1 MHTQTFANTT
11 MNTITIIAYVVNCSV
26 CLTVGLIF
34 LLTPAQKTAEGKIES
49 FSMARMCL
57 AGSSFLEGIL
67 SFFTVL
73 RILNHQLYMPLNY
86 FTNPLFLYFAV
97 CFDLTASIYL
107 LHGKHL
113 SVRTI
118 IAFIMPVVCVW
129 LTHILVYI
137 PIHGLNFSPSVYNAF
152 LETAPAVFTCYM
164 LYIVLVIEGLGIM
177 WFLSNQ
183 ISVFRQHIDNYYTG
197 ENQSRSRWLI
207 AVGLSLVLYYV
218 VCIID
223 IALFDPTL
231 DNIFMWIRS
240 SLVLV
245 NSIAFIKCRDVYW
258 DIKPAFVDMEVDK
271 GYIFEPVLKT
281 DHNNNPNSAA
291 DVAATTIAT
300 SGTNGDTSAETNTA
314 SSENT
319 DAQHNDVFTSIDIIV
334 TQWTERPDKPFL
346 KESITIMQVA
356 EQMGLNTRL
365 LSNYINNVKGRNFNA
380 WINFLKVEETKR
392 ALLADRSR
400 PLGEIAYEMGF
411 TDSAA
416 MSKIFKSVEGMP
428 PSVYR
433 QTH

>member
-245 NSIAFIKCRDVYW
+245 NGIAFIKCRDVYW
-258 DIKPAFVDMEVDK
+258 DIKPAFVDMDVDH

-281 DHNNNPNSAA
+281 DHKNNPNNAA
-291 DVAATTIAT
+291 DATATAIAT
-300 SGTNGDTSAETNTA
+300 SGANGDTSADANTV
-314 SSENT
+314 SPENI
-319 DAQHNDVFTSIDIIV
+319 DAQHRDAFASIDIIV

-346 KESITIMQVA
+346 KKSITIMQVA
-356 EQMGLNTRL
+356 EQMELNTRL
-365 LSNYINNVKGRNFNA
+365 LSKCKGTQ
-380 WINFLKVEETKR
+380 LQCM
-392 ALLADRSR
+392 D
-400 PLGEIAYEMGF
+400 
-411 TDSAA
+411 
-416 MSKIFKSVEGMP
+416 
-428 PSVYR
+428 
-433 QTH
+433 

>member
-1 MHTQTFANTT
+1 
-11 MNTITIIAYVVNCSV
+11 
-26 CLTVGLIF
+26 
-34 LLTPAQKTAEGKIES
+34 
-49 FSMARMCL
+49 
-57 AGSSFLEGIL
+57 
-67 SFFTVL
+67 
-73 RILNHQLYMPLNY
+73 MPLNY

-197 ENQSRSRWLI
+197 ENQSCSRWLI

-223 IALFDPTL
+223 IALFDPVL

-245 NSIAFIKCRDVYW
+245 NGIAFIKCRDVYW
-258 DIKPAFVDMEVDK
+258 DIKPAFVDMDVDH

-281 DHNNNPNSAA
+281 DHKNNPNNAA
-291 DVAATTIAT
+291 DATATAIAT
-300 SGTNGDTSAETNTA
+300 SSANGDTSADANTA
-314 SSENT
+314 SPENI
-319 DAQHNDVFTSIDIIV
+319 DAQHHDAFASIDIIV

-356 EQMGLNTRL
+356 EQMELNTRL

>member
-137 PIHGLNFSPSVYNAF
+137 PIHGLNLSPSVYNAF

-240 SLVLV
+240 FVVLF
-245 NSIAFIKCRDVYW
+245 NSIAFIMCRTVYW
-258 DIKPAFVDMEVDK
+258 DIKPAFADMEVDH
-271 GYIFEPVLKT
+271 GYIFEPTPKPRPA
-281 DHNNNPNSAA
+281 HNNSNVTVSPDSADLA
-291 DVAATTIAT
+291 IRQPETLETKPVEEDRHRDSNYSTI
-300 SGTNGDTSAETNTA
+300 
-314 SSENT
+314 
-319 DAQHNDVFTSIDIIV
+319 DAIV
-334 TQWTERPDKPFL
+334 TEWIGRADKPYL
-346 KESITIMQVA
+346 KDSITIMQVA
-356 EQMGLNTRL
+356 DQMGLNTRL
-365 LSNYINNVKGRNFNA
+365 LSNYINNVKGKNFNA

-392 ALLADRSR
+392 VLLEDRSR

-411 TDSAA
+411 TDSASL
-416 MSKIFKSVEGMP
+416 SKIFKSIEGIP
-428 PSVYR
+428 LSVYR
-433 QTH
+433 QRH

>member
-1 MHTQTFANTT
+1 MD
-11 MNTITIIAYVVNCSV
+11 TITLIAYVVNCSV
-26 CLTVGLIF
+26 CFTVGLIF
-34 LLTPAQKTAEGKIES
+34 LLTPTQKTAEGKIES

-86 FTNPLFLYFAV
+86 FTNPLFLYFGV

-223 IALFDPTL
+223 IASIRFST
-231 DNIFMWIRS
+231 IFMWIRS

-258 DIKPAFVDMEVDK
+258 DIKPAFVDMEVDH

-281 DHNNNPNSAA
+281 DHKNNPNNAA
-291 DVAATTIAT
+291 DVADTTIAT
-300 SGTNGDTSAETNTA
+300 SGTNEEMSAEANTA
-314 SSENT
+314 APANA
-319 DAQHNDVFTSIDIIV
+319 DALHLDGFASIDIIV

-392 ALLADRSR
+392 ALLADRTR
-400 PLGEIAYEMGF
+400 PLSEIAYDMGF

-416 MSKIFKSVEGMP
+416 LSKIFKSVEGIP

>member
-1 MHTQTFANTT
+1 MD
-11 MNTITIIAYVVNCSV
+11 TITLIAYVVNCSV
-26 CLTVGLIF
+26 CFTVGLIF
-34 LLTPAQKTAEGKIES
+34 LLTPTQKTAEGKIES

-73 RILNHQLYMPLNY
+73 RILNHQLYLPLNY
-86 FTNPLFLYFAV
+86 FTNPLFLYFGV

-197 ENQSRSRWLI
+197 ETKVAAELI

-223 IALFDPTL
+223 IALFDPVL

-258 DIKPAFVDMEVDK
+258 DIKPAFVDMEVDH

-281 DHNNNPNSAA
+281 DHNNNPNNAA
-291 DVAATTIAT
+291 DVADTTIAT
-300 SGTNGDTSAETNTA
+300 SGTNEEMSAEANTA
-314 SSENT
+314 APANA
-319 DAQHNDVFTSIDIIV
+319 DALHLDGFASIDIIV

-392 ALLADRSR
+392 ALLADRTR
-400 PLGEIAYEMGF
+400 PLSEIAYDMGF

-416 MSKIFKSVEGMP
+416 LSKIFKSVEGIP

>member
-1 MHTQTFANTT
+1 MD
-11 MNTITIIAYVVNCSV
+11 TITLIAYVVNCSV
-26 CLTVGLIF
+26 CFTVGLIF
-34 LLTPAQKTAEGKIES
+34 LLTPTQKTAEGKIES
-49 FSMARMCL
+49 FSMARMYL
-57 AGSSFLEGIL
+57 AGSSFFECIL
-67 SFFTVL
+67 SFFTIL
-73 RILNHQLYMPLNY
+73 RILNHQLYLPLNY

-137 PIHGLNFSPSVYNAF
+137 PIHGLNLSPSVYNAF

-183 ISVFRQHIDNYYTG
+183 ISVFKQHIDNYYTG
-197 ENQSRSRWLI
+197 ENQSCSRWLI

-223 IALFDPTL
+223 IALFDPVL

-300 SGTNGDTSAETNTA
+300 SGTNEEMSAEANTA
-314 SSENT
+314 APANA
-319 DAQHNDVFTSIDIIV
+319 DALHLDGFASIDIIV

-392 ALLADRSR
+392 ALLADRTR
-400 PLGEIAYEMGF
+400 PLSEIAYDMGF

-416 MSKIFKSVEGMP
+416 ISKIFKSVEGMP

>member
-1 MHTQTFANTT
+1 MD
-11 MNTITIIAYVVNCSV
+11 TITLIAYVVNCSV
-26 CLTVGLIF
+26 CFTVGLMF
-34 LLTPAQKTAEGKIES
+34 LLTPTQKTAEGKIES

-73 RILNHQLYMPLNY
+73 RILNHQLYLPLNY

-137 PIHGLNFSPSVYNAF
+137 PIHGLNLSPSVYNAF

-197 ENQSRSRWLI
+197 EKQSRSRWLI

-245 NSIAFIKCRDVYW
+245 NGIAFIKCRDVYW
-258 DIKPAFVDMEVDK
+258 DIKPAFADMEVDH
-271 GYIFEPVLKT
+271 GYIFEPDLKPRPT
-281 DHNNNPNSAA
+281 HNNSNVTVSPDPA
-291 DVAATTIAT
+291 DLAIRQPETPETKPAEEDSHRDSNYSTI
-300 SGTNGDTSAETNTA
+300 
-314 SSENT
+314 
-319 DAQHNDVFTSIDIIV
+319 DAIV
-334 TQWTERPDKPFL
+334 TEWIGRADKPYL
-346 KESITIMQVA
+346 KDSITIMQVA
-356 EQMGLNTRL
+356 DQMGLNTRL
-365 LSNYINNVKGRNFNA
+365 LSNYINNVKGKNFNA

-392 ALLADRSR
+392 VLLEDRSR

-411 TDSAA
+411 TDSASL
-416 MSKIFKSVEGMP
+416 SKIFKSIEGIP

-433 QTH
+433 QRH

>member
-137 PIHGLNFSPSVYNAF
+137 PIHGLNLSPSVYNAF

-240 SLVLV
+240 FVVLF
-245 NSIAFIKCRDVYW
+245 NSIAFIMCRTVYW
-258 DIKPAFVDMEVDK
+258 DIKPAFADMEVDH
-271 GYIFEPVLKT
+271 GYIFEPTPKPRPA
-281 DHNNNPNSAA
+281 HNNSNVTVSPDSADLA
-291 DVAATTIAT
+291 IRQPETLETKPVEEDRHRDSNYSTI
-300 SGTNGDTSAETNTA
+300 
-314 SSENT
+314 
-319 DAQHNDVFTSIDIIV
+319 DAIV
-334 TQWTERPDKPFL
+334 TEWIGRADKPYL
-346 KESITIMQVA
+346 KDSITIMQVA
-356 EQMGLNTRL
+356 DQMGLNTRL
-365 LSNYINNVKGRNFNA
+365 LSNYINNVKGKNFNA

-392 ALLADRSR
+392 VLLEDRSR

-411 TDSAA
+411 TDSASL
-416 MSKIFKSVEGMP
+416 SKIFKSIEGIP

-433 QTH
+433 QRH

>member
-1 MHTQTFANTT
+1 
-11 MNTITIIAYVVNCSV
+11 
-26 CLTVGLIF
+26 
-34 LLTPAQKTAEGKIES
+34 
-49 FSMARMCL
+49 
-57 AGSSFLEGIL
+57 
-67 SFFTVL
+67 
-73 RILNHQLYMPLNY
+73 
-86 FTNPLFLYFAV
+86 
-97 CFDLTASIYL
+97 
-107 LHGKHL
+107 
-113 SVRTI
+113 
-118 IAFIMPVVCVW
+118 
-129 LTHILVYI
+129 
-137 PIHGLNFSPSVYNAF
+137 
-152 LETAPAVFTCYM
+152 
-164 LYIVLVIEGLGIM
+164 M

-183 ISVFRQHIDNYYTG
+183 ISVFKQHIDNYYTG

-223 IALFDPTL
+223 IALFDPVL

-245 NSIAFIKCRDVYW
+245 NGIAFIKCRDVYW
-258 DIKPAFVDMEVDK
+258 DIKPAFVDMDVDH

-281 DHNNNPNSAA
+281 DHKNNPNNAA
-291 DVAATTIAT
+291 DATATAIAT
-300 SGTNGDTSAETNTA
+300 SGANGDTSADANTV
-314 SSENT
+314 SPENI
-319 DAQHNDVFTSIDIIV
+319 DAQHRDAFASIDIIV

-356 EQMGLNTRL
+356 EQMELNTRL

-392 ALLADRSR
+392 ALLADRTR
-400 PLGEIAYEMGF
+400 PLSEIAYEMGF

-416 MSKIFKSVEGMP
+416 LSKIFKSVEGIP

>member
-1 MHTQTFANTT
+1 
-11 MNTITIIAYVVNCSV
+11 
-26 CLTVGLIF
+26 
-34 LLTPAQKTAEGKIES
+34 
-49 FSMARMCL
+49 MCL
-57 AGSSFLEGIL
+57 AGSSFLECIL

-137 PIHGLNFSPSVYNAF
+137 PIHGLNFSLSVYNAF

-223 IALFDPTL
+223 IALFDPVL

-258 DIKPAFVDMEVDK
+258 DIKPAFVNMEVDH

-300 SGTNGDTSAETNTA
+300 SGTNEEMSQRQTPRRQQTLTA
-314 SSENT
+314 
-319 DAQHNDVFTSIDIIV
+319 DALHLDGFASIDIIV

-392 ALLADRSR
+392 ALLADRTR
-400 PLGEIAYEMGF
+400 PLSEIAYDMGF

-416 MSKIFKSVEGMP
+416 LSKIFKSVEGIP

>member
-137 PIHGLNFSPSVYNAF
+137 PIHGLNLSPSVYNAF

-240 SLVLV
+240 FVVLF
-245 NSIAFIKCRDVYW
+245 NSIAFIMCRTVYW
-258 DIKPAFVDMEVDK
+258 DIKPAFADMEVDH
-271 GYIFEPVLKT
+271 GYIFEPTPKPRPA
-281 DHNNNPNSAA
+281 HNNSNVTVSPDSADLA
-291 DVAATTIAT
+291 IRQPETLETKPVEEDRHRDSNYSTI
-300 SGTNGDTSAETNTA
+300 
-314 SSENT
+314 
-319 DAQHNDVFTSIDIIV
+319 DAIV
-334 TQWTERPDKPFL
+334 TEWIGRADKPYL
-346 KESITIMQVA
+346 KDSITIMQMA
-356 EQMGLNTRL
+356 DQMGLNTRL
-365 LSNYINNVKGRNFNA
+365 LSNYINNVKGKNFNA

-392 ALLADRSR
+392 VLLEDRSR

-411 TDSAA
+411 TDSASL
-416 MSKIFKSVEGMP
+416 SKIFKSIEGIP

-433 QTH
+433 QRH

>member
-118 IAFIMPVVCVW
+118 IAFIMPVVCIW

-137 PIHGLNFSPSVYNAF
+137 PIHGLTLSPSVYNAF
-152 LETAPAVFTCYM
+152 LETPPAIFTCYM
-164 LYIVLVIEGLGIM
+164 LYITLVIEGLGIV
-177 WFLSNQ
+177 WFVTKQ
-183 ISVFRQHIDNYYTG
+183 ITVFRQHIDNYYIG
-197 ENQSRSRWLI
+197 ENKSRSRWLI
-207 AVGLSLVLYYV
+207 TVVLSLILYYV
-218 VCIID
+218 VSIID
-223 IALFDPTL
+223 IALFNRFL

-240 SLVLV
+240 FLALLNAV
-245 NSIAFIKCRDVYW
+245 AFIMCRTVYW
-258 DIKPAFVDMEVDK
+258 DIKPAFADMEVDH
-271 GYIFEPVLKT
+271 GYIFEPDLKPRT
-281 DHNNNPNSAA
+281 APNNS
-291 DVAATTIAT
+291 
-300 SGTNGDTSAETNTA
+300 
-314 SSENT
+314 
-319 DAQHNDVFTSIDIIV
+319 IV
-334 TQWTERPDKPFL
+334 TVSPDPADLAIRQPETPETKPAEEDCHRDSNYSTIDAIVTEWIGRADKPYL

-356 EQMGLNTRL
+356 DQMGLNTRL
-365 LSNYINNVKGRNFNA
+365 LSNYINNVKGKNFNA

-392 ALLADRSR
+392 VLLEDRSR

-411 TDSAA
+411 SDSASL
-416 MSKIFKSVEGMP
+416 SKIFKSIEGIP

-433 QTH
+433 QRH

>member
-1 MHTQTFANTT
+1 MD
-11 MNTITIIAYVVNCSV
+11 TITLIAYVVNCSV
-26 CLTVGLIF
+26 CFTVGLIF
-34 LLTPAQKTAEGKIES
+34 LLTPTQKTAEGKIES

-57 AGSSFLEGIL
+57 AGSSFFECIL
-67 SFFTVL
+67 SFFTIL
-73 RILNHQLYMPLNY
+73 RILNHQLYLPLNY

-137 PIHGLNFSPSVYNAF
+137 PIHGLNLSPSVYNAF

-183 ISVFRQHIDNYYTG
+183 ISVFKQHIDNYYTG

-223 IALFDPTL
+223 IALFDPVL

-258 DIKPAFVDMEVDK
+258 DIKPAFVDMEVVK

-300 SGTNGDTSAETNTA
+300 SGTNEEMSAEANTA
-314 SSENT
+314 APANA
-319 DAQHNDVFTSIDIIV
+319 DALHLDGFASIDIIV
-334 TQWTERPDKPFL
+334 TQWTERSDKPFL

-380 WINFLKVEETKR
+380 WINFLKVGETKR
-392 ALLADRSR
+392 ALLADRTR
-400 PLGEIAYEMGF
+400 PLSEIAYEMGF

-416 MSKIFKSVEGMP
+416 LSKIFKSVEGIP